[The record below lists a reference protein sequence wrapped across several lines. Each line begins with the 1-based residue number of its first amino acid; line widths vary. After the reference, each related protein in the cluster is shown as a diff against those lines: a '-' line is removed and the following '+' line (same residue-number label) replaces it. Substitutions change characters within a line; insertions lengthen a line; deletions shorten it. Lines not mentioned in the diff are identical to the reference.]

1 MATRYTSKFTDDLGG
16 EWGVE
21 IMDADYVGSSPFE
34 FTLGADGFTLDYE
47 SEPQNRFQPVI
58 GSTVQFSILA
68 QNSNDEWIV
77 EQLAASEEGRFSVK
91 ITRDPDG
98 SPSLFWSGVILAE
111 QVTIEDAYFPR
122 SIRLTASDDIGNL
135 TNVPYNDNGTAY
147 TGKDYIYRH
156 LLKALKKVRHIDNY
170 GTTAALLK
178 WANNFHEASATTSAD
193 HLADV
198 ALLHSA
204 WYNLDGGEIDSYAS
218 CFEVIENIARA
229 FNARF
234 FQHEGA
240 FCFIPAQLYVDFTT
254 SSNSLTLESCRFDGT
269 KLTQATLATKYTS
282 ETDGYRRI
290 GNALTYMRPL
300 QRVQKTWDTAGAVQ
314 ALEFIQFLNPISTGV
329 VFPQQGFAA
338 TSDATLSYATGQQ
351 IAIYTETWYRWA
363 TGVGFAV
370 PFLRLTIQ
378 CGSLYYTN
386 TITWTSGPGGHAESV
401 GSWGAS
407 AGYFY
412 IALTPTWHNL
422 ADDLG
427 EGYIVKNYTRV
438 TADLPSDQ
446 EGLTITPAIV
456 GWSNYGAT
464 SVANFSSA
472 SAFARVRC
480 RAYVVA
486 ENDSAPQS
494 VIHQAVFDGAT
505 ALTVDEQTLRI
516 GSSGYT
522 GTRGQMIDGA
532 PASDITAYQ
541 DFKTLVD
548 GTITATD
555 ILTLGCREILSGQKK
570 PVTMRRG
577 DFYGDFIGFINWV
590 LVGSDGYLPT
600 SVSFTANDC
609 TTSVEMYQI
618 TADNTDITTPT
629 AVGQFGDDTF
639 TNFGGASEMDTS
651 KLVDLSEQDEADI
664 DTSTAFSMFING

>member
-16 EWGVE
+16 DWGVE
-21 IMDADYVGSSPFE
+21 IMDADYIGSSPFE

-58 GSTVQFSILA
+58 GSTVQFAIIA
-68 QNSNDEWIV
+68 QNTNDEWIV
-77 EQLAASEEGRFSVK
+77 EQLAASEEGRFTVK

-111 QVTIEDAYFPR
+111 QVNIEDAYFPR
-122 SIRLTASDDIGNL
+122 AIQLTASDDLGNL
-135 TNVPYNDNGTAY
+135 TNVDYNDGGTAY

-156 LLKALKKVRHIDNY
+156 LLKSVKKVRHIDNY

-178 WANNFHEASATTSAD
+178 WSNNFYESSATPSAD

-218 CFEVIENIARA
+218 AFEVIENIARA

-240 FCFIPAQLYVDFTT
+240 FHFIPAQLYADFTT
-254 SSNSLTLESCRFDGT
+254 SSNSLTVESCRFDGT
-269 KLTQATLATKYTS
+269 KLTQATVATKYTS
-282 ETDGYRRI
+282 ETDGHRKV

-300 QRVQKTWDTAGAVQ
+300 QRVQKTWDTAGAIQ
-314 ALEFIQFLNPISTGV
+314 SLELIQYLNPISVGV

-338 TSDATLSYATGQQ
+338 VSDESLNYAAGQQ
-351 IAIYTETWYRWA
+351 IAIYTESWYRWA
-363 TGVGFAV
+363 TGVGFGV

-386 TITWTSGPGGHAESV
+386 SITWTSGPGGHSEST

-422 ADDLG
+422 TEDLG
-427 EGYIVKNYTRV
+427 DAYIVKQFTRV

-456 GWSNYGAT
+456 GWSDYGAT
-464 SVANFSSA
+464 SINNFSSA
-472 SAFARVRC
+472 SAFARVRLS
-480 RAYVVA
+480 AYVVA
-486 ENDSAPQS
+486 ENDSAPNS
-494 VIHQAVFDGAT
+494 IIHQAVQDGASG
-505 ALTVDEQTLRI
+505 LTVEEHTLRI

-541 DFKTLVD
+541 DFKTLTD
-548 GTITATD
+548 GTIAATD
-555 ILTLGCREILSGQKK
+555 ILTLGCREILSGQKQ
-570 PVTMRRG
+570 PVAMRRG
-577 DFYGDFIGFINWV
+577 DFYGDFIGFLNWV
-590 LVGSDGYLPT
+590 LVSTDGYLPT
-600 SVSFTANDC
+600 SVSFVANDC
-609 TTSVEMYQI
+609 TTAVEMYQI
-618 TADNTDITTPT
+618 TADNTDITTPSIQ
-629 AVGQFGDDTF
+629 GEFGDDTF
-639 TNFGGASEMDTS
+639 TNFGGASEMDAS
-651 KLVDLSEQDEADI
+651 KLLDLSEQDESDSNAGD
-664 DTSTAFSMFING
+664 AFAMFING